1 MKNFSCFPKQFFFS
15 NYFNRYVEY
24 SFDRPTKPLL
34 RNYRKWSK
42 KMSTKDAK
50 IFQDIFPFERFPWRD
65 RKQLQNLVKISR
77 QSDENFPLDFQ
88 ETTNCKLCRGKNFS
102 SKVSFEREKP
112 VLTKTPRFSLENPGR
127 LSVNVR
133 KRLEE

>member
-15 NYFNRYVEY
+15 NSFNGYVQY
-24 SFDRPTKPLL
+24 SFDRPTKHFL

-50 IFQDIFPFERFPWRD
+50 FFQDIFFGRFPWRG
-65 RKQLQNLVKISR
+65 RKQLQNLLKFFR
-77 QSDENFPLDFQ
+77 QSDEIFPLGFQ
-88 ETTNCKLCRGKNFS
+88 KITNCKLCREKNFS
-102 SKVSFEREKP
+102 TKVSFGRENP
-112 VLTKTPRFSLENPGR
+112 VLTKTPRFSLENPER

-133 KRLEE
+133 RRLEE